1 MNDNDTGLKKET
13 ITFYCSNQ
21 ENKPKYVGVKFT
33 LAGSAFKIRLPTFK
47 QGNAEEFL
55 HFLHQFSEAKT
66 KLGYN
71 SCQKLESGFEQLL
84 QRNARYEWSTIKGT
98 ITPNSQ
104 TIAAFNKRILA
115 YKKIYIP
122 DPSAIEIQKPS
133 LQRVYKNDK
142 LTVPQFL
149 DRLKHIN

>member
-98 ITPNSQ
+98 VAPNLQ

-115 YKKIYIP
+115 YKKYTYQILQQLKYKQLIYKEF
-122 DPSAIEIQKPS
+122 ARMTN
-133 LQRVYKNDK
+133 LQFPNSW
-142 LTVPQFL
+142 
-149 DRLKHIN
+149 IG